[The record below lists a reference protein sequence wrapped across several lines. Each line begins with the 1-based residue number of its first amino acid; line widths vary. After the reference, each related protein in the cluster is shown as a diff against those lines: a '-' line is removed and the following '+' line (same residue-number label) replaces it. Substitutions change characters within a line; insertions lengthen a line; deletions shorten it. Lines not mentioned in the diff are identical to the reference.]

1 MVFDWPEGLPLQR
14 ARDHAIVLQPG
25 AVPMSVRPYRY
36 PCIQKNE
43 FERLVREMLAAGIIQ
58 PSVSPFSSLV
68 LLAKKKDGSW
78 RFCVDCRA
86 LNSVTIPDKLPIPII
101 D

>member
-1 MVFDWPEGLPLQR
+1 
-14 ARDHAIVLQPG
+14 
-25 AVPMSVRPYRY
+25 
-36 PCIQKNE
+36 
-43 FERLVREMLAAGIIQ
+43 MLAAGIIQ

-101 D
+101 DELLHELHRATIFSKLDLKSGYHQIRVRPKDVSKTAFRTH